1 MKKSISLIVLCLGFL
16 GASAFAEA
24 PKTDTILEKKLS
36 FQAVQPEAV
45 LDKAQAQVR
54 LFVENYDVQLDAAT
68 KVVSPKQVGGTE
80 AEPTLKES
88 FQKCIGLLCSKTDLD
103 MGFKLNK
110 VVGPCTFNFVL
121 VGDIRRSSQLLSNLY
136 SEINTSLCVTK
147 TATGAE
153 TYMKIYLVRADKY
166 SEGTIQMAAF
176 KFINNQTTALVS
188 AFKKTVLQLGVVD
201 VKELN

>member
-1 MKKSISLIVLCLGFL
+1 MTKSISLIVLCLGL
-16 GASAFAEA
+16 VGILANADTA
-24 PKTDTILEKKLS
+24 KTDTILEKKLS
-36 FQAVQPEAV
+36 FQTAQPEVV

-54 LFVENYDVQLDAAT
+54 LFVENYEVQLDAAT
-68 KVVSPKQVGGTE
+68 KVVSPKQVGGTD

-110 VVGPCTFNFVL
+110 VAGPCAFNFVL

-136 SEINTSLCVTK
+136 SEINTSLCVNK
-147 TATGAE
+147 TAAGAE
-153 TYMKIYLVRADKY
+153 TFMKIYLVRADKY

-176 KFINNQTTALVS
+176 KFINNQTAALVN
-188 AFKKTVLQLGVVD
+188 AFKKTVIQLGVVD